1 LSLTTLTE
9 HTEIPLR
16 SKPRPSE
23 TTVAAPSDP
32 PRRRGFGLRLGYVII
47 GVVVAVAAF
56 GWAYVMANVGQTPGI
71 VAQTVAFRV
80 IDDRTVEIDYTVTKP
95 TDRTVRCDLRAVDV
109 NFAEVARVEIT
120 VPSGTAHVTGDERL
134 WTSARATSA
143 QVTDCV
149 PV

>member
-1 LSLTTLTE
+1 
-9 HTEIPLR
+9 
-16 SKPRPSE
+16 
-23 TTVAAPSDP
+23 
-32 PRRRGFGLRLGYVII
+32 
-47 GVVVAVAAF
+47 VVVAVAAF

-95 TDRTVRCDLRAVDV
+95 TDRTVRCALRAVDV

-120 VPSGTAHVTGDERL
+120 VPRGTGHVTRDERL
-134 WTSARATSA
+134 RTSARATSA
-143 QVTDCV
+143 QVTDCA